1 MTVVWSDQSRS
12 DLRAIYHFIA
22 RDSELYAGRQVQRL
36 IAKVEQTTLMP
47 TRGHPVHEFPEI
59 GLREST
65 KVDIAS
71 STGFLQRKCMS

>member
-47 TRGHPVHEFPEI
+47 TRVV
-59 GLREST
+59 S
-65 KVDIAS
+65 
-71 STGFLQRKCMS
+71 